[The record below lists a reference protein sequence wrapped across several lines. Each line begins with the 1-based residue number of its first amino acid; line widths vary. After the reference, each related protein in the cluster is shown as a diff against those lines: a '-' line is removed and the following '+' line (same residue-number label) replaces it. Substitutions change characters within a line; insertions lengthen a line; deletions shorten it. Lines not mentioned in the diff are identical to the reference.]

1 MGRVSTSAPACFC
14 PITLLLCPIT
24 VSCARSHLAVM
35 KLLWFLSFLAL
46 LVAAYAVKDK
56 DCVNKPGY
64 ECEEYDDEE
73 LEFYCTDDPEAHGQ
87 FTTVCCK
94 ACEPFLNLK

>member
-1 MGRVSTSAPACFC
+1 MGEFPHQHPPA
-14 PITLLLCPIT
+14 
-24 VSCARSHLAVM
+24 SYARSLSPPVPDHTHIAAM

-73 LEFYCTDDPEAHGQ
+73 FEEYCTDDPEAHGQ
-87 FTTVCCK
+87 FTTVCGK